1 MRNNDKSLD
10 RNKSENTSLLP
21 CIDNRK
27 QGKKRFLSNAS
38 K

>member
-10 RNKSENTSLLP
+10 RNNFEMSSLLP
-21 CIDNRK
+21 CIDNRNK
-27 QGKKRFLSNAS
+27 AKRDSCLMD